1 LVGSPAFPTG
11 FANHCSY
18 VVLRYLPRLMAL
30 VGSIGKFD
38 AKSLIYVLFLD
49 EHTMEQS
56 KRALGEKGPTFSLS
70 ELEEAF
76 D

>member
-1 LVGSPAFPTG
+1 
-11 FANHCSY
+11 
-18 VVLRYLPRLMAL
+18 MAL

-38 AKSLIYVLFLD
+38 AKSLIYVFYLD

>member
-1 LVGSPAFPTG
+1 
-11 FANHCSY
+11 
-18 VVLRYLPRLMAL
+18 MAL

-38 AKSLIYVLFLD
+38 AKSLIYVFYLD
-49 EHTMEQS
+49 EHTMERS